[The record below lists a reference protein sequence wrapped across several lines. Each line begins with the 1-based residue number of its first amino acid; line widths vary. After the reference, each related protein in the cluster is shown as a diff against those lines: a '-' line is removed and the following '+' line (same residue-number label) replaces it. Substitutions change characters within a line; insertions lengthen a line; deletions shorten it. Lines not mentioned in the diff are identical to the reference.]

1 MVVASAPQGCH
12 REQSCCSSIHALFN
26 LELPFRVSNQFVR
39 VPGVAGEIDAAVVLA
54 LIASLNFFN
63 ASFFCGLHSLF
74 VGAVRPK
81 SNEENRKLAEEFFE
95 NVHKCIVILKLDYR
109 TSPR

>member
-12 REQSCCSSIHALFN
+12 REQSCCRAIHALFN
-26 LELPFRVSNQFVR
+26 LELPFRVSDQFVR
-39 VPGVAGEIDAAVVLA
+39 VPGIAGEIDTAVVLA
-54 LIASLNFFN
+54 LITSLDFFET
-63 ASFFCGLHSLF
+63 SFFCSLHSLF
-74 VGAVRPK
+74 IGAVCPK
-81 SNEENRKLAEEFFE
+81 CDKENRKLAEEFFE